1 MRNVVEY
8 PAEFRFKEE
17 YIPPRCRKPRFRET
31 QSQTMVKIPVVE
43 AAEAPVAM
51 YHMDGLA
58 SCSTRHRKEYRWYN
72 GNLYEREK
80 ILAFNDDGSLYRT
93 MQTVSNLKAAIRKIF
108 LSREPRDEQWH
119 PVHTL
124 EEAKAAIQREY
135 DKYLLIK
142 FGGRTQVWS
151 LIGEPRYCICTFGLG
166 HNHGGIGTSLGI
178 ENQFNPNIGKE
189 RYFDALHWKEAKAE
203 AMRIAKCRGDT
214 NSFKYIR
221 KAEKIKVLIPEA
233 VTVNTEDAGEGN
245 PFINKLNA
253 ITEVGSDALTTGLL
267 AIAITDAEIKKS
279 EERAPKMEE

>member
-1 MRNVVEY
+1 MSNVVEY
-8 PAEFRFKEE
+8 HAEFRFEEE

-31 QSQTMVKIPVVE
+31 QSQTVVKIPVVE

-58 SCSTRHRKEYRWYN
+58 SCGTRHRKEYRLYN
-72 GNLYEREK
+72 RNLYEREK
-80 ILAFNDDGSLYRT
+80 ILEHADDGSLYRT
-93 MQTVSNLKAAIRKIF
+93 MQTVSNLKAAIGKSF

-135 DKYLLIK
+135 AKYLFIK
-142 FGGRTQVWS
+142 IGGRTQVWV
-151 LIGEPRYCICTFGLG
+151 LTGEPRYCIYTFGLG
-166 HNHGGIGTSLGI
+166 HNHGGIGTSLDI
-178 ENQFNPNIGKE
+178 ENQFNKNIGKD
-189 RYFDALHWKEAKAE
+189 RYFDALHYKEAKAE

-221 KAEKIKVLIPEA
+221 KAEEIKVLIPEA

-279 EERAPKMEE
+279 EE